1 MNRQGADEAVRVAGL
16 VQFGLATIPVVYNLK
31 YRDYNPV
38 IDLGPADLL
47 VGLVLAVAM
56 MRRSFIASVLAF
68 LYFAC
73 SRIMNA
79 DCNPETRPYWWAFAI
94 LVGLLL
100 LNGCAGA
107 YWLRA
112 NQAHGNTPA
121 SVDSGQGSADSGQA
135 QTRTS
140 NPCTDQLQAE
150 QAAMSG
156 HMPCESAE
164 RAPHGSMVN
173 LRQFAEL
180 TGMVA
185 SMAAAASL
193 MMMFFKPD
201 PLNIIGSCG
210 PAAVFGFI
218 VSQLVVQIS
227 RLAAA
232 RPATHGISA
241 FLGAG
246 LLASLTTGGTLLG
259 VMTFLHRSA
268 GSEIEGGFVRL
279 ALRIVLP
286 CVMTGIVMAVIAA
299 LCNPVRRRIA
309 TTQAGTAALDF
320 PSSPSSSLTE
330 QNASAPHPE
339 PSPSDDKP

>member
-73 SRIMNA
+73 SRIINA

-112 NQAHGNTPA
+112 NQAHGNTP
-121 SVDSGQGSADSGQA
+121 SPADSGQP
-135 QTRTS
+135 QTRSS

-150 QAAMSG
+150 QTAMSG
-156 HMPCESAE
+156 HMPCESAG

-173 LRQFAEL
+173 LRQFAVL

-193 MMMFFKPD
+193 MMMLFKPD

-210 PAAVFGFI
+210 PAAVFGFV

-232 RPATHGISA
+232 RPGTHGISA

-246 LLASLTTGGTLLG
+246 LLTSMITGGTLLG
-259 VMTFLHRSA
+259 IITFLDRSA

-286 CVMTGIVMAVIAA
+286 CVVTGFVMAVIAA
-299 LCNPVRRRIA
+299 QFNPVRRRVA
-309 TTQAGTAALDF
+309 TTQARPAALDS
-320 PSSPSSSLTE
+320 PSSPTSSRTE
-330 QNASAPHPE
+330 QNTPAQHPE